1 MTQPRHGDQAP
12 QIPTTGSGVTPPAPS
27 AQEQL
32 DFLATEARKA
42 LLVFARLPLQDY
54 FRRHQEGDDLALA
67 IEQASDHIAS
77 ALHVLGKPSR

>member
-1 MTQPRHGDQAP
+1 MPQIREGDEAP
-12 QIPTTGSGVTPPAPS
+12 KIPTTGSGVRPS

-32 DFLATEARKA
+32 DFLVTEARKA
-42 LLVFARLPLQDY
+42 LQVFARLPLQDY

-67 IEQASDHIAS
+67 IEQASEHIAS